1 MRISLVIVILYR
13 QRAQVVRLG
22 GLAPARPISSY
33 GLRIAGTLS
42 IIQEV
47 RAQVTHFSMH

>member
-1 MRISLVIVILYR
+1 M
-13 QRAQVVRLG
+13 VRG
-22 GLAPARPISSY
+22 GSVENLQNLFTSFASITNNISSY

-47 RAQVTHFSMH
+47 QTQVTHFSMH